1 MKKLVFLAVGM
12 FVVGCSSFIIA
23 GLLPEIAKT
32 VEESLAVTG
41 QGITAFSLAYLISA
55 PLCSLLPG
63 IKSEKTV
70 VQFAL
75 TIFIVGHLITAAAEN
90 LAVFLLGRVIAGIGA
105 GAFVPSCVTITMR
118 FTDSAKQGRA
128 LSFILGANSAG
139 VVFGIPLG
147 LYLSTRFNWQASMVY
162 IVALTFIALFGVT
175 FQKLGLETAETKA
188 AFFDRFRLLA
198 DRRVLSVIG
207 VTCFTCMA
215 CIGLHSYVAPLQ
227 NGTPYSLAVI
237 LFVWGLGGFL
247 GSSFV
252 GYFVDL
258 TKRPQFI
265 MTLILTGLVLTFLA
279 LPKIKGLQ
287 YVGLLPF
294 LFWGALGWATT
305 TPQQHTLF
313 GIDEEQGKLLVALNS
328 SALGLGG
335 ALGTAACGS
344 LIASG
349 IEADR
354 LPLFA
359 SGLLFAVLLF
369 QLLFVN
375 RIETSARPNSQQNQ
389 E

>member
-1 MKKLVFLAVGM
+1 MKRLVFLAIGM
-12 FVVGCSSFIIA
+12 FVAGCSSFIIA

-32 VEESLAVTG
+32 IDESLAVTG

-55 PLCSLLPG
+55 PLFSLLPG
-63 IKSEKTV
+63 MKSEKAV

-75 TIFIVGHLITAAAEN
+75 TVFIVGHLITAVAET
-90 LAVFLLGRVIAGIGA
+90 LWVFLLGRVIAGIGA
-105 GAFVPSCVTITMR
+105 GVFAPSCVTITMR
-118 FTDSAKQGRA
+118 FTDPAKQGRA

-147 LYLSTRFNWQASMVY
+147 LELSSRINWQASMIY
-162 IVALTFIALFGVT
+162 IVALTLIALLGVT
-175 FQKLGLETAETKA
+175 FQKLDLETSDKQTS
-188 AFFDRFRLLA
+188 FFDRFRLLA
-198 DRRVLSVIG
+198 DRRVLSVIA

-227 NGTPYSLAVI
+227 RGTPNSLAVI

-252 GYFVDL
+252 GHFVDQ
-258 TKRPQFI
+258 TKRPQLI
-265 MTLILTGLVLTFLA
+265 MTLILTGLVLTFLT
-279 LPKIKGLQ
+279 LPEVKDIQYLGL
-287 YVGLLPF
+287 VPF

-313 GIDEEQGKLLVALNS
+313 GINQEQGKLLVALNS
-328 SALGLGG
+328 SALGLGS

-344 LIASG
+344 LIAYG
-349 IEADR
+349 IEVDR
-354 LPLFA
+354 LPLYA

-369 QLLFVN
+369 QLLLVN
-375 RIETSARPNSQQNQ
+375 RFETKTS
-389 E
+389 